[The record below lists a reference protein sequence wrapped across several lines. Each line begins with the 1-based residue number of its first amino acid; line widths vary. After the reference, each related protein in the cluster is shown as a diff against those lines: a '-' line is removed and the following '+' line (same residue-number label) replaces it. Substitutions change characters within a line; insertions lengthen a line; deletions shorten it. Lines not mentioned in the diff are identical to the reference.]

1 MRLIRPT
8 REMPGAPARA
18 NRGELARREDLRFR
32 VSAPAG
38 GRWSLIALA
47 GVGLALGACSSSEF
61 GTNVTGIIGGTSTV
75 AIATNTGTTTVQ
87 EGQTLIFTAEVGGDV
102 ICPNTGLPCGVDWLL
117 NGPGALT
124 GRTPFSVTYTAPP
137 LGSITGTETPFIT
150 ATSIANPGNFG
161 LLTVVV
167 DGTPVIPKINLF
179 PGYVSQPFGEEI
191 SANGGEPPFVWAL
204 ATGSTLPAGLAL
216 NGSSGA
222 ATAIQGTPT
231 SAGTYTFTLTASD
244 ALARAATQTFTLTVN
259 PDALCIL
266 NGQYVMLEIGNDDGT
281 TAVRAGSLNFSGTA
295 GTVTGKVDTKL
306 SASRTSTDQVNGT
319 CRVRLTNSGILDA
332 LGALNNPEYDFSMT
346 SNQSAGGALSLGRL
360 SLVNGGLNE
369 AGTGELRLQ
378 DPTAFNQA
386 VLAGSFAFGLL
397 GDDATSGN
405 HMGVIGQLSIGPTG
419 VILAGSTVDSN
430 DGAAALV
437 QVAATGQM
445 NAPDATLGRGTL
457 TVSAGA
463 QTFNLTYYVV
473 DANDLIVIDADTA
486 ASAPRLA
493 GYMTRQA
500 GTFDSTSLIPP
511 TPFTSPPVG
520 SIVSLWGAEGTA
532 LPTAADSLIRLSS
545 PGLVSGSTTAGTASL
560 FEDAGNEALEI
571 IGYQPTNGAS
581 YTVAPNG
588 RVTLTYLDESIST
601 APVQRNFV
609 MYLSDVG
616 QGYVIENG
624 SPAGSA
630 GVIEAQEPGPFAG
643 TVIGTFVENTQFPTT
658 SGPLLLLPDVTLT
671 GGLFATTYGSGT
683 FGVDGATGRA
693 YGTAAVS
700 GTVGGPAIL
709 YILQPKKMLLM
720 QMGTLYR
727 NSAIDWL
734 ID

>member
-1 MRLIRPT
+1 
-8 REMPGAPARA
+8 
-18 NRGELARREDLRFR
+18 LRFR
-32 VSAPAG
+32 VSAPAS
-38 GRWSLIALA
+38 GRWSLIVLVGVALA
-47 GVGLALGACSSSEF
+47 LAACSSREV
-61 GTNVTGIIGGTSTV
+61 GTNVTGIIGGTTTV

-87 EGQTLIFTAEVGGDV
+87 EGQTLVFTASVGGDML
-102 ICPNTGLPCGVDWLL
+102 CPDCPDEPQGTNCTPGELCGVAWVL
-117 NGPGALT
+117 NGPGSLT
-124 GRTPFSVTYTAPP
+124 AANPYTVTYTAPP

-150 ATSIANPGNFG
+150 ATSNYNSSNFS
-161 LLTVVV
+161 LLTVII
-167 DGTPVIPKINLF
+167 DGTPVIPKIKLF

-191 SANGGEPPFVWAL
+191 AANGGEAPFLWTL
-204 ATGSTLPAGLAL
+204 ATGSAALPAGLAL
-216 NGSSGA
+216 NGSTGY

-231 SAGTYTFTLTASD
+231 TAGTYTFTLSAEDELGRTAS
-244 ALARAATQTFTLTVN
+244 QTFTLTVN
-259 PDALCIL
+259 PDVLCIL

-295 GTVTGKVDTKL
+295 GTVTGEVDTKL

-332 LGALNNPEYDFSMT
+332 LGALNDPEYDFSMT
-346 SNQSAGGALSLGRL
+346 DNQSASGALSVGRL
-360 SLVNGGLNE
+360 ALVNGGLNE

-386 VLAGSFAFGLL
+386 TLAGNFVFGLL
-397 GDDATSGN
+397 GDDAASGV
-405 HMGVIGQLSIGPTG
+405 HMGLIGQLSIGPTG
-419 VILAGSTVDSN
+419 AILAGSTVDSN

-437 QVAATGQM
+437 QAAATGQM
-445 NAPDATLGRGTL
+445 SAPDPTLGRGTL
-457 TVSAGA
+457 TVTAGA

-473 DANDLIVIDADTA
+473 DANDLVVIDADPM

-493 GYMTRQA
+493 GYMTRQN
-500 GTFDSTSLIPP
+500 GSFDNTSLIPT

-520 SIVSLWGAEGTA
+520 SIMSLWGAEGTV

-545 PGLVSGSTTAGTASL
+545 PGLVPGSTTDGTAVV
-560 FEDAGNEALEI
+560 FEDAGNQALEV
-571 IGYQPTNGAS
+571 IGYQPCQAASSPCVPLPQS

-588 RVTLTYLDESIST
+588 RVTLTFFDGSIST
-601 APVQRNFV
+601 PPVQRNFV

-624 SPAGSA
+624 GPAGSA
-630 GVIEAQEPGPFAG
+630 GTIEAQEPGPFAG
-643 TVIGTFVENTQFPTT
+643 TVFGTFVENTQFPTS

-683 FGVDGATGRA
+683 FGVDGSTGRA

-709 YILQPKKMLLM
+709 YILQPNKMLLM